1 MKQLYRLD
9 RKRLPRTTFK
19 TIWEKFAAS
28 KAIHQVELANDIDK
42 AEDLAKPVANRVHV
56 VLFDVYQEIVDQNLL
71 LDRTLFDRLQTT
83 VQTQDNGLH
92 EATLKKKMHL
102 VSLGELKLI

>member
-9 RKRLPRTTFK
+9 RKRLPRITFK

-92 EATLKKKMHL
+92 EATLKKKDA
-102 VSLGELKLI
+102 SCFIRET